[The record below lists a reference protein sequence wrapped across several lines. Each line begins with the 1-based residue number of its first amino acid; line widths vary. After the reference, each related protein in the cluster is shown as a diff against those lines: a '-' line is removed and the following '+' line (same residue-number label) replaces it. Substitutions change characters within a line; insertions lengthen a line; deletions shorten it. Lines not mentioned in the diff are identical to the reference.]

1 FQIKFNVW
9 RKIVIP
15 NPKSKSKQKN
25 RKRSHG
31 TKSAKSTY
39 QWKKYQPTCDVKKI
53 LRVSSFGWPIFR
65 RKLLE
70 CCDSAKKGI
79 SKDLLAADR
88 RGNLTIMGWING
100 SENHKKN
107 DEAVLNDSTSYKLF
121 MEVAR
126 RAPVNTKMGFK
137 IIHPNPKDN
146 GESSTPEEE
155 DERSSLEK
163 DDQSNEESDD
173 EDPIDAKLQILMT
186 KFSKSFKAGENVAV
200 FPNPKKSGEIM
211 VLTTRRLRQWAGDWA
226 DGKRGVD
233 EVNPPSNRGWRF
245 VPVADYDKER
255 LRMIQMEDG
264 TDESSVNQ
272 PVRPPANVSGSPGIN
287 INLFGPGPMPRPLS
301 PAGRPYPDFEDFLI
315 FAKIRPHM
323 TQVREALERE
333 GIIDFE
339 RLLDRDLYS
348 VDRLRSFGIPFAQ
361 AADIWKAVPDFND
374 WVKKN

>member
-15 NPKSKSKQKN
+15 NPKIKSKQKH

-31 TKSAKSTY
+31 AKSAKSTY

-53 LRVSSFGWPIFR
+53 LRVSSFGWPVFR

-70 CCDSAKKGI
+70 CCNSAKKGI
-79 SKDLLAADR
+79 LKDLLAADR

-126 RAPVNTKMGFK
+126 HAPVNTKMGFK

-163 DDQSNEESDD
+163 EDQSNDESSD
-173 EDPIDAKLQILMT
+173 EDPINAKLQILMA
-186 KFSKSFKAGENVAV
+186 KFSNSFKAGKNVAV

-211 VLTTRRLRQWAGDWA
+211 VLTTRPLRQWAGDWA

-233 EVNPPSNRGWRF
+233 EVNPPSNWGWRF
-245 VPVADYDKER
+245 VPVADYNKER
-255 LRMIQMEDG
+255 LQMIQMEDG
-264 TDESSVNQ
+264 TDGASVNQ
-272 PVRPPANVSGSPGIN
+272 SARTPANVSGSPGIN
-287 INLFGPGPMPRPLS
+287 INLFGPGPMPFNQQYLS
-301 PAGRPYPDFEDFLI
+301 PMEFEEFLV
-315 FAKIRPHM
+315 FAKIRPQM
-323 TQVREALERE
+323 TQVRDALERE

-339 RLLDRDLYS
+339 RLLNRDLYT
-348 VDRLRSFGIPFAQ
+348 VDRLQSFGIPFAQ
-361 AADIWKAVPDFND
+361 AADIWKAVPNFNE
-374 WVKKN
+374 WVKRN